1 MLNEQLNN
9 LLDLCLLEL
18 QITWRDDDT
27 NARVMTH
34 VKNGVDFIKR
44 KCGVSDENFSA
55 GSEANALLLAYV
67 RRAVSGDISTFE
79 ADYLRAILDLQI
91 EFEVN
96 ANAAE

>member
-1 MLNEQLNN
+1 MLNEQLNT

-34 VKNGVDFIKR
+34 IKNGVAYIKS
-44 KCGVSDENFSA
+44 KCGVSDEAFTA

-91 EFEVN
+91 DFEVSGN
-96 ANAAE
+96 GE